1 MSNQYPI
8 HGNLATAEYSATV
21 NERAKSLGMPVEK
34 VLALMNVGYGTPPV
48 DENYFQKVASNPNRN
63 LFKTQNSQTWYVA
76 WVIDG
81 KKTFR
86 KLSKDIEEARRM
98 RDALFLEIGYKPRTK

>member
-1 MSNQYPI
+1 VSTQYPI
-8 HGNLATAEYSATV
+8 HGSLATAEYSSTV
-21 NERAKSLGMPVEK
+21 NERAKSLGMPIEK

-48 DENYFQKVASNPNRN
+48 NENYFDRVASNPNRN
-63 LFKTQNSQTWYVA
+63 LFKTQNSQMWYVA

-86 KLSKDIEEARRM
+86 KLSKDIEEARQM
-98 RDALFLEIGYKPRTK
+98 RDALFLEIGYKPRIK